1 MGRWECGLQKF
12 FPGSNGLTHA
22 VCLKNSVAAGMGG
35 QYVSR
40 QSTEDFQGSE
50 NIAHDTTMTDLSN
63 PQNAHHREGALYV
76 NYGL

>member
-1 MGRWECGLQKF
+1 
-12 FPGSNGLTHA
+12 
-22 VCLKNSVAAGMGG
+22 MGG
-35 QYVSR
+35 QDVSR

-76 NYGL
+76 NYGLQVTMVCQCRFISHNTCPALVGDVDGGGGC